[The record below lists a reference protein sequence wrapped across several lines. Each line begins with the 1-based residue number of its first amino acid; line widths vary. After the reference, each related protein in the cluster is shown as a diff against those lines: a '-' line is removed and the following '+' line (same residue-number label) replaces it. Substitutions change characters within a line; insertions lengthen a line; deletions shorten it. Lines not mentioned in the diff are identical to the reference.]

1 MLRVLGLLRV
11 VGLAGLALA
20 AAVTAAAAQEMK
32 SPRISPTHVDW
43 DAVAVDLAATTA
55 ASTTAPST
63 AAPGAETPTPPSIK
77 PAAATELLASLNRA
91 TGERFAGIATSPVP
105 VLLPFDAAAFLR
117 DRAAR
122 AAATSSTNS
131 PAGNYLLGF
140 NTVQFFYPGPAGYDA
155 VVIARAQE
163 LRELGIG
170 FSNPIHIHISGSALV
185 YALDEPAGMIGWP
198 VHGLDDIPGVRRM
211 YLESHVR
218 YTFVRYGVPYVV
230 AIECFEGV
238 SRFRKPSCRDA
249 DKVAVRFLKSL
260 RIAGG
265 TPRKQPDAIGS
276 DTIDRPA
283 ATSTVFTYHPPG
295 SLLPGTGFKR
305 RNGVVDYTVYSKIR
319 FPIADAPAFANSQ
332 SFMNW
337 GNCEATGRNGAGM
350 RGRVAAYRC
359 RVNSQ
364 RTLISD
370 ESAADNFSYPWRDNF
385 CEHRFFFVGQCPAGL
400 GHQGQDIRPATCK
413 QRTQG
418 ANRCEP
424 YQHDV
429 VAVRDGAVL
438 RAPRQETLY
447 IVVNTP
453 NERIRFRYL
462 HMQPK
467 QFDANGLVSG
477 RVVRE
482 GEVIGKVGNFFKH
495 ERGTTYHLHF
505 DVQVPTKY
513 GWVFVNPYMTLVASY
528 ERLIRGRGQE
538 IRDDVPTAS
547 LPLPSRTAIP
557 LPPRPVIPPP
567 SKAAIPL
574 PPRPFIPLPPR
585 PIRAHA
591 PAAPTTPVVKPTETA
606 VESPSGTADSG
617 MARHDQANQ
626 PSPVAASV
634 PADAGI
640 SHRNGVEHRGDG
652 ARQQSIIRPVG
663 R

>member
-1 MLRVLGLLRV
+1 MLREL
-11 VGLAGLALA
+11 GLAGLALA
-20 AAVTAAAAQEMK
+20 AAILAAAAQEMK

-43 DAVAVDLAATTA
+43 DAVAAELAAIT
-55 ASTTAPST
+55 
-63 AAPGAETPTPPSIK
+63 APGAAGPDAEAHTPPAID
-77 PAAATELLASLNRA
+77 PAAATELVASLNRA
-91 TGERFAGIATSPVP
+91 TSERFADIAASPVP
-105 VLLPFDAAAFLR
+105 VLLPFDTAAFLR
-117 DRAAR
+117 NRAAKIAAK
-122 AAATSSTNS
+122 AAAASSGATA

-140 NTVQFFYPGPAGYDA
+140 NAVQFFYPGPAGYDA
-155 VVIARAQE
+155 VVVARAQE
-163 LRELGIG
+163 MRELGIG
-170 FSNPIHIHISGSALV
+170 FSEPIYIHISGSALV
-185 YALDEPAGMIGWP
+185 YDLDEPSGMIGWP

-230 AIECFEGV
+230 AIECFEGG

-249 DKVAVRFLKSL
+249 DRVAVRFLKSL

-265 TPRKQPDAIGS
+265 APRAQPDAIS
-276 DTIDRPA
+276 ADTIDRPA
-283 ATSTVFTYHPPG
+283 TTSTVFTYHRPG
-295 SLLPGTGFKR
+295 NLLPGTGFKR
-305 RNGVVDYTVYSKIR
+305 RSGVADYTVYSKIR

-337 GNCEATGRNGAGM
+337 GNCEATGRNGIGM

-385 CEHRFFFVGQCPAGL
+385 CEHRFFFVGQCPGGL

-413 QRTQG
+413 QRIQG

-447 IVVNTP
+447 IVVNAP

-467 QFDANGLVSG
+467 QFDADGLVSG
-477 RVVRE
+477 RFVRE

-513 GWVFVNPYMTLVASY
+513 GWVFVNPYMTLVAAY

-538 IRDDVPTAS
+538 IKDGIGDDVPSAAA
-547 LPLPSRTAIP
+547 PAV
-557 LPPRPVIPPP
+557 PRP
-567 SKAAIPL
+567 
-574 PPRPFIPLPPR
+574 R
-585 PIRAHA
+585 
-591 PAAPTTPVVKPTETA
+591 PAALVAKPTETA
-606 VESPSGTADSG
+606 VKSPSETADSG
-617 MARHDQANQ
+617 MARHDQTDR
-626 PSPVAASV
+626 PPPVAASV

-640 SHRNGVEHRGDG
+640 SRRNGVEHPG
-652 ARQQSIIRPVG
+652 ASARHESVIRPMG